1 MHNNLIKT
9 AVSCPKMVNQA
20 LVPGF
25 IRDNIHLF
33 RDYSILDFGCGK
45 HGHHVKQLLDLG
57 LAVWGE
63 DLAFDHEGL
72 ERQRRNWWMKYV
84 EIADTHPNV
93 PEFPQGEYPWLGTP
107 ATRYDVVYA
116 SNVLNVQPSALEVGE
131 VLSTL
136 IGKTTH
142 NLLNEPIG
150 IVLLNVPR
158 DPWYPEDI
166 SPELVR
172 HLIRHDGFKRV
183 RRGKTLNPEK
193 DPSAV
198 WCRDPLNRL
207 NLEEV

>member
-1 MHNNLIKT
+1 MHNNLTKT

-20 LVPGF
+20 LVPRF

-33 RDYSILDFGCGK
+33 REYGILDFGCGK

-72 ERQRRNWWMKYV
+72 ERQRRNWWMKYA

-93 PEFPQGEYPWLGTP
+93 PAFPQGEYLWLGTS
-107 ATRYDVVYA
+107 TTKYDVVYA

-136 IGKTTH
+136 IDKTNPKT
-142 NLLNEPIG
+142 G

-198 WCRDPLNRL
+198 WCRDPLNKL

>member
-1 MHNNLIKT
+1 
-9 AVSCPKMVNQA
+9 MVNQA

-45 HGHHVKQLLDLG
+45 HGHHVKQLLDLK

-72 ERQRRNWWMKYV
+72 ELKRRRWWMKYV
-84 EIADTHPNV
+84 EVIDTNQNA
-93 PEFPQGEYPWLGTP
+93 PEFPQGEYPWLSCP
-107 ATRYDVVYA
+107 NKRYDVVYA
-116 SNVLNVQPSALEVGE
+116 SNVINVQTSAMAVGDL
-131 VLSTL
+131 LSTL
-136 IGKTTH
+136 IDRTNPET
-142 NLLNEPIG
+142 G

-158 DPWYPEDI
+158 DPWYPEDL

-172 HLIRHDGFKRV
+172 HLIRYDGFKRV

-198 WCRDPLNRL
+198 WCRDPHNILC
-207 NLEEV
+207 LEEV